1 MAYRRKRLT
10 VVKDSEEQT
19 DRLIEKIVSELNDGE
34 EWKEQIETQTR
45 RRKKSTV
52 RKGFISVIFLI
63 VAAAAVF
70 LFIHLQTYTTA
81 RVSETYKSIGTADSS
96 YEEFAG
102 GVLKYSRDG
111 ISYWNQK
118 GEEQWNQPYQIKNPF
133 VTANDTSGAVADKGG
148 NDIIVFQKGGVKGE
162 IHTTLP
168 IEKIAVS
175 EQGIVCAILK
185 NGMEP
190 KIICYDTA
198 GNILVEHK
206 SSLAGTGYPMDVDI
220 SPGGEVMQV
229 VYFYTHM
236 GKITSKVIYYN
247 FGEAGKNKTDHQVS
261 AEEYDDTVMAAGFF
275 LSEEVSAAVGD
286 NLLTIYK
293 GGEAPKEETSIKI
306 EKEIENVFHN
316 EKYIGMVLRN
326 EGKGGYELRLYN
338 TSGKKVLSE
347 NFAEDYNYV
356 KISGSQVIM
365 YDGRRCRIYMRNGIK
380 KFEGEMGNHIL
391 EIFPVA
397 GVNKYIVI
405 NSNGM
410 ELVRLVK

>member
-1 MAYRRKRLT
+1 MLHRKKNLT

-19 DRLIEKIVSELNDGE
+19 DRLIERIVSELNDGE
-34 EWKEQIETQTR
+34 EWKEQIEEQTR
-45 RRKKSTV
+45 RRKRSTV
-52 RKGFISVIFLI
+52 QKAFISMIFII

-81 RVSETYKSIGTADSS
+81 RVSETYKNIGTADSG

-133 VTANDTSGAVADKGG
+133 IVANDTSGAVADKGG
-148 NDIIVFQKGGVKGE
+148 NDIIVFQKENVKGE

-185 NGMEP
+185 NGIEP

-206 SSLAGTGYPMDVDI
+206 SSLAGTGYPMAVDI

-229 VYFYTHM
+229 VYFYTHT
-236 GKITSKVIYYN
+236 GKISSKVIYYN
-247 FGEAGKNKTDHQVS
+247 FGEAGENKTDHQVS
-261 AEEYDDTVMAAGFF
+261 VKEYEGTIMAAGFF
-275 LSEEVSAAVGD
+275 LSEEFSAAVGD

-338 TSGKKVLSE
+338 TSGKKVLSKS
-347 NFAEDYNYV
+347 FTEDYNYV
-356 KISGSQVIM
+356 KICGSQVIM
-365 YDGRRCRIYMRNGIK
+365 YDGRRCSIYMRSGIK
-380 KFEGEMGNHIL
+380 KFEGEMGSHIL

-397 GVNKYIVI
+397 GVNKYMVI
-405 NSNGM
+405 NTNGM